1 MSEHKY
7 KLTDTLVRELT
18 EEKDWM
24 IARLK
29 KVDFFNYS
37 IELTEEPGEV
47 LITRMMSQEDIE
59 EAVTE
64 AIKEILPNKKV
75 SDILSEDKFLC
86 FKISN

>member
-1 MSEHKY
+1 MNKHKY
-7 KLTDTLVRELT
+7 KLTDTLVQELT

-24 IARLK
+24 SARLK

-59 EAVTE
+59 ETVTE
-64 AIKEILPNKKV
+64 AIKEVLPGKKV